1 MPNSILN
8 DTNKSGL
15 NVYLQSDNAS
25 ISKGDADKIFN
36 FQDFISVPPDQ
47 NILVGLTNFEMAN
60 TLYNINPGFNT
71 LTISSTSGS
80 HQITLTPKNYN
91 ATQMKEELN
100 SKFLDAT
107 FLSNT
112 GLSSLVVSFDNQSFK
127 YTFTGN
133 ANFSITE
140 CSFDMEIGLENQ
152 LPTSSSSSYVCVDT
166 VILGGISSI
175 YVGIK
180 NLGISNL
187 DSRGAVD
194 NTIAKINVK
203 SGLGGYIFYDEPE
216 NHYFICNRRE
226 INSLEVVLTDD
237 KDRQLVLN
245 GGQFSLT
252 LSFHYVYKRN
262 QKILHE
268 YYLKK
273 DDMIVENDKN
283 KKEK

>member
-1 MPNSILN
+1 MPNNILN

-60 TLYNINPGFNT
+60 TLYNINSGFNT
-71 LTISSTSGS
+71 LTISSTSGN

-91 ATQMKEELN
+91 ATQMKDELN
-100 SKFLDAT
+100 SKFSSSS
-107 FLSNT
+107 FLTDT
-112 GLSSLVVSFDNQSFK
+112 GLSSLVVSFDEQSFK

-133 ANFSITE
+133 TNFSITE
-140 CSFDMEIGLENQ
+140 CSFDMAIGLENQ
-152 LPTSSSSSYVCVDT
+152 LTTS
-166 VILGGISSI
+166 SSI

-180 NLGISNL
+180 NLGINNL

-194 NTIAKINVK
+194 NTIAKINIK
-203 SGLGGYIFYDEPE
+203 SGIGGYIFYDEPE
-216 NHYFICNRRE
+216 NHYFVCNRRE

-237 KDRQLVLN
+237 RDRQLVLN

-252 LSFHYVYKRN
+252 LSFHYSYKRN

-273 DDMIVENDKN
+273 DDLIVDKN
-283 KKEK
+283 KKEN

>member
-25 ISKGDADKIFN
+25 VSNGDADKIFN

-91 ATQMKEELN
+91 ATQMRTELN
-100 SKFLDAT
+100 SKFAGAS
-107 FLSNT
+107 FLSDT
-112 GLSSLVVSFDNQSFK
+112 GLSSLVVSFDEQSFK

-133 ANFSITE
+133 TNFSITE

-166 VILGGISSI
+166 ILLGGISSI
-175 YVGIK
+175 YIGIK

-194 NTIAKINVK
+194 NTIAKVNVK

-216 NHYFICNRRE
+216 NHYFVCNRRE
-226 INSLEVVLTDD
+226 INNLEVVLTDD
-237 KDRQLVLN
+237 RDRKLVLN

-283 KKEK
+283 NKEK

>member
-60 TLYNINPGFNT
+60 TLYNINTGFNT

-91 ATQMKEELN
+91 ATQMKDELN
-100 SKFLDAT
+100 TKFSGAT
-107 FLSNT
+107 FLSDT

-262 QKILHE
+262 QKILHQ

>member
-60 TLYNINPGFNT
+60 TLYNINTGFNT

-91 ATQMKEELN
+91 ATQMKDELN

-237 KDRQLVLN
+237 RDRQLVLN

-262 QKILHE
+262 QKILHQ

>member
-8 DTNKSGL
+8 DTNKTGL

-25 ISKGDADKIFN
+25 VSKGDADKIFFLDN
-36 FQDFISVPPDQ
+36 ISVPPDQ

-91 ATQMKEELN
+91 ATQMKDELN
-100 SKFLDAT
+100 SKFSDAT

>member
-25 ISKGDADKIFN
+25 ISKGEADKIFN

-91 ATQMKEELN
+91 ATQMKDELN
-100 SKFLDAT
+100 SKFSDAT

-273 DDMIVENDKN
+273 DDLIVENDKN

>member
-91 ATQMKEELN
+91 ATQMKDELN

>member
-1 MPNSILN
+1 MPNNILN

-25 ISKGDADKIFN
+25 ISKGDANKIFN

-60 TLYNINPGFNT
+60 TLYNINQGFNT

-91 ATQMKEELN
+91 ATQMRTELN
-100 SKFLDAT
+100 SKFAGAS
-107 FLSNT
+107 FLSDN
-112 GLSSLVVSFDNQSFK
+112 GLSSLVVSFDEQSFK

-133 ANFSITE
+133 TNFSITE
-140 CSFDMEIGLENQ
+140 CSFDREIGLENQ
-152 LPTSSSSSYVCVDT
+152 LPTTSSNSYECIDT
-166 VILGGISSI
+166 ILLGGISSI
-175 YVGIK
+175 YIGVK

-194 NTIAKINVK
+194 NTIAKVNVK

-216 NHYFICNRRE
+216 NHYFVCNRRE

-237 KDRQLVLN
+237 KDRGLILN

-283 KKEK
+283 SKEN

>member
-1 MPNSILN
+1 MPNSLLN
-8 DTNKSGL
+8 DTNKTGL

-25 ISKGDADKIFN
+25 ISRGDANKIFN

-47 NILVGLTNFEMAN
+47 NILVALTNFEMPN
-60 TLYNINPGFNT
+60 TLYNINSGFNT

-91 ATQMKEELN
+91 ATQMKDELN
-100 SKFLDAT
+100 SKFASAS
-107 FLSNT
+107 FLSDT
-112 GLSSLVVSFDNQSFK
+112 GLSSLVVSFDDQSFK

-133 ANFSITE
+133 TNFSITE
-140 CSFDMEIGLENQ
+140 CSFDRELGLEKQ
-152 LPTSSSSSYVCVDT
+152 IPTSSSSSYVCVDT
-166 VILGGISSI
+166 VLLGGISSI

-180 NLGISNL
+180 NLWISNL

-194 NTIAKINVK
+194 NTLAKINVK
-203 SGLGGYIFYDEPE
+203 SALGDYIFYDEVE
-216 NHYFICNRRE
+216 NHYFVSNRRE
-226 INSLEVVLTDD
+226 INNLEVVLTDD
-237 KDRQLVLN
+237 RDRELILN

-273 DDMIVENDKN
+273 DALIVENDKN
-283 KKEK
+283 KK

>member
-25 ISKGDADKIFN
+25 ISKGDGNKVFN

-60 TLYNINPGFNT
+60 TLYNINSGFNT

-91 ATQMKEELN
+91 STQMKDELN
-100 SKFLDAT
+100 SKFSSSS
-107 FLSNT
+107 FLTDT
-112 GLSSLVVSFDNQSFK
+112 GLSSLVVSFDEQSFK

-133 ANFSITE
+133 QNFNITE

-152 LPTSSSSSYVCVDT
+152 LPTSSSSSYECVDT
-166 VILGGISSI
+166 VLLGGISSI

-180 NLGISNL
+180 NLGIGNL

-237 KDRQLVLN
+237 RERKLVLN

-252 LSFHYVYKRN
+252 LSFHYSYKRN

-283 KKEK
+283 NKEK